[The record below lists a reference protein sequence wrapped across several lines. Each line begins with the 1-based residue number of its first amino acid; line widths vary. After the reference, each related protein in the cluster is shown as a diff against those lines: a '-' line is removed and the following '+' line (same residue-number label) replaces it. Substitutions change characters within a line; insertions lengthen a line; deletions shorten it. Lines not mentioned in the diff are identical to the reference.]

1 MDTQY
6 PSSGVFDVSDYQ
18 AFSSKLNILFCVPY
32 VMNVSQYV
40 IASFAGKT
48 LTFTI
53 DGVDT
58 MQTAIWATGGNGV
71 GPGWRLDRP
80 QPAKTLQLSFYI

>member
-32 VMNVSQYV
+32 VMNVSQYG

-58 MQTAIWATGGNGV
+58 MQTAIWATGG
-71 GPGWRLDRP
+71 
-80 QPAKTLQLSFYI
+80 QLCWTWLEIRSSSACQNLAA

>member
-32 VMNVSQYV
+32 VMNVSQYG

-48 LTFTI
+48 LTFKI

-58 MQTAIWATGGNGV
+58 MQTAIWATGGQRCWTWQEIRSSSACQN
-71 GPGWRLDRP
+71 L
-80 QPAKTLQLSFYI
+80 AA